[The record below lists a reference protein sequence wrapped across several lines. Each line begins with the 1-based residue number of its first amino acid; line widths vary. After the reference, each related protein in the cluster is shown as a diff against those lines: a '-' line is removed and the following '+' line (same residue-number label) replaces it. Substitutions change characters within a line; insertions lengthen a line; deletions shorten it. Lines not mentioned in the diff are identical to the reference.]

1 METIFEWVDRAQV
14 KPTLLSKL
22 KRAETPERLFKVD
35 AIVLLPAAER
45 GQAVRELYPM
55 PATNANSRD
64 GS

>member
-1 METIFEWVDRAQV
+1 METMFEWVDRVQV
-14 KPTLLSKL
+14 KTTLLSKL

-45 GQAVRELYPM
+45 GQAVRELYPLA
-55 PATNANSRD
+55 PTNANSND